1 MKHPERV
8 ALFAMLAAMAVAPLA
23 PGHGTLKGIR
33 ANIDEAQMQSLSSES
48 PAWQTNRA
56 DTDIAPPRAMP
67 DARALRSES
76 SGDMSRDAS
85 SDTVAPGTSPT
96 SRVAPSGETPASRGF
111 ANPGRYSYQQ
121 R

>member
-23 PGHGTLKGIR
+23 PGHGTLKGSR
-33 ANIDEAQMQSLSSES
+33 VASASSQSEASSES

>member
-8 ALFAMLAAMAVAPLA
+8 ALFALLAAMAVAPLA
-23 PGHGTLKGIR
+23 PGHGTLKGSR
-33 ANIDEAQMQSLSSES
+33 AGTDEAQLQSLASQS
-48 PAWQTNRA
+48 PAWQTSRA
-56 DTDIAPPRAMP
+56 QTDIAPPRAMP
-67 DARALRSES
+67 DARALRSQS

-96 SRVAPSGETPASRGF
+96 SRAARALAHPRRFDDP
-111 ANPGRYSYQQ
+111 Q

>member
-23 PGHGTLKGIR
+23 PGHGTLKGSR
-33 ANIDEAQMQSLSSES
+33 ASMDEAQLQSLSSES
-48 PAWQTNRA
+48 PAWQSNRESTN
-56 DTDIAPPRAMP
+56 DVAPPRAMP

-85 SDTVAPGTSPT
+85 RDTVTSPT

-111 ANPGRYSYQQ
+111 ADPGPFN
-121 R
+121 

>member
-23 PGHGTLKGIR
+23 PGHGTLKSSR
-33 ANIDEAQMQSLSSES
+33 VKTDEAQLQSLSAES
-48 PAWQTNRA
+48 HAFQSNRES
-56 DTDIAPPRAMP
+56 TDDVAPPRAP
-67 DARALRSES
+67 GARALRSES

-96 SRVAPSGETPASRGF
+96 SRVAPSGKTPASPGF
-111 ANPGRYSYQQ
+111 ANPGRSSYEP

>member
-8 ALFAMLAAMAVAPLA
+8 ALLAMLAAMAVAPLA
-23 PGHGTLKGIR
+23 PGHGTKVSR
-33 ANIDEAQMQSLSSES
+33 AKTDEAQLQSLSSES
-48 PAWQTNRA
+48 TAWQMNRA
-56 DTDIAPPRAMP
+56 DTDVAPPRATP
-67 DARALRSES
+67 DARAMRSES

-85 SDTVAPGTSPT
+85 SDVAAPGTSPT

-111 ANPGRYSYQQ
+111 ANPGDFSYQQ